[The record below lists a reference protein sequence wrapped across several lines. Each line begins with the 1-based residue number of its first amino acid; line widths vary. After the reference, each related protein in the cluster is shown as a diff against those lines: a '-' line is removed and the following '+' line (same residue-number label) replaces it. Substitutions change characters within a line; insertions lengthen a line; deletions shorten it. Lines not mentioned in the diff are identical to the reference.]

1 MNLLSIK
8 LNAFELPDG
17 SKINELE
24 ALVNKVK
31 EAKKD
36 NPNFQYKL
44 EREEILKSDN
54 SCLHCP
60 KHLLLTEQIN
70 KVMEKWAHDPTRDLG
85 NEVPVKI
92 NRLKF
97 LYYTL
102 ALHDQNGKRGCQ
114 RFMDITPDLKPTKF
128 DGQFK
133 LIAED
138 VLRFRDVSEIQYMNP
153 GLDEVVYYYRGEGA
167 DQDIVVQAILTKDGG
182 KFRSFRYT
190 PTEKEKNPYNLPSME
205 NDHEDP
211 KALGQKNSSGLKIS
225 GVETRD
231 PPSSGLIGTD
241 KMGLKFKAEVEK
253 RNKFIPK
260 NVHLIEAH
268 LDHEIAA
275 GLKVKASSDTS
286 LKGNAAKFALKGEG
300 GNDLVLIDID
310 TSLSGKTQHRVSVP
324 YSLRMLE
331 ESRVEVKGKVQHETE
346 AQILTMSITDQSIEL
361 VRSEYR
367 KNTSNGASSYVI
379 ARDFQINPREALS
392 LQYVKGEDQKKYASL
407 KHAKSLKDNVTLVL
421 DVRVGEDKKAS
432 LFYQV
437 NAKF

>member
-31 EAKKD
+31 QAKKE
-36 NPNFQYKL
+36 NPDFQYKL

-70 KVMEKWAHDPTRDLG
+70 KVMDKWARDPSRDLG

-153 GLDEVVYYYRGEGA
+153 GLEEVVYYYRGEGA
-167 DQDIVVQAILTKDGG
+167 GQDIVVQAILTKEGG

-190 PTEKEKNPYNLPSME
+190 PTEKEKNPYNLPSLDNVNN
-205 NDHEDP
+205 NDLSNNGSESV
-211 KALGQKNSSGLKIS
+211 AQKDSPATI
-225 GVETRD
+225 T

-300 GNDLVLIDID
+300 GNDLVLVDID

-331 ESRVEVKGKVQHETE
+331 ESRVEVKGKIQHETE

-379 ARDFQINPREALS
+379 ARDFQLNPREALS

-407 KHAKSLKDNVTLVL
+407 KHAKSLKDNITLVL